1 MGDPESWVTMT
12 QAYHDSS
19 AGKATVVKAANCD
32 GNRAGLFDTAKR
44 PESEEPVET
53 AQPPGCDRSMDV
65 VMFVRE
71 RVRS

>member
-1 MGDPESWVTMT
+1 MT

-19 AGKATVVKAANCD
+19 AGKATLVKAANCD

-53 AQPPGCDRSMDV
+53 AQPPDATDPGML
-65 VMFVRE
+65 
-71 RVRS
+71 